1 MAVVSFRDRTSF
13 LDELDDL
20 VERGRITSAEAEQ
33 LATAP
38 RVYVPLR
45 EVLGY
50 LGGLVVLVG
59 VIWTTTAALQ
69 DASPMSIAALLYIA
83 GALVLVLAFY
93 LQSRFRRT
101 SNELGRRAGEVI
113 EVLGA
118 VAWVAAVS
126 ITLNEQNFRGEH
138 IVLWVSVP
146 GLLYSMIRLERT
158 LFNATIMACAAW
170 IAVVAASNS
179 LIDAGDSWTAVVFTL
194 AGFVLIAFALSE
206 PPFSFAPHTVG
217 VLMMLFGSSA
227 MNGADRSAWYT
238 LFPLAVAAGLFLY
251 AAGSARIEVLL
262 AAGIATTA
270 NVGILSSRA
279 FGSDI
284 VSGLAVTAV
293 GAALIGASAW
303 AITSSRRSSRSSSS
317 SASFRPSPS

>member
-1 MAVVSFRDRTSF
+1 MALVSFRDRASF
-13 LDELDDL
+13 VEELDQL
-20 VERGRITSAEAEQ
+20 VEQGRLTDAEVDR
-33 LATAP
+33 LITAP
-38 RVYVPLR
+38 RIFVPLR

-69 DASPMSIAALLYIA
+69 DASPMSIAALLYVA
-83 GALVLVLAFY
+83 GAVVLVAAFY
-93 LQSRFRRT
+93 MQSRFVT
-101 SNELGRRAGEVI
+101 SANELGRRAGEVV
-113 EVLGA
+113 EVLGIG
-118 VAWVAAVS
+118 AWVAAVS
-126 ITLNEQNFRGEH
+126 ITLHEQNFRGEH
-138 IVLWVSVP
+138 IVLWVASPV
-146 GLLYSMIRLERT
+146 LVYAIARLDRV

-179 LIDAGDSWTAVVFTL
+179 LIDATDTWTAIVFTL
-194 AGFVLIAFALSE
+194 AGVVLIAFALSE
-206 PPFSFAPHTVG
+206 PPFAFAPHTIG

-238 LFPLAVAAGLFLY
+238 LFPLAVAVALFLY

-262 AAGIATTA
+262 ASGIATTA

-279 FGSDI
+279 IGSDV

-303 AITSSRRSSRSSSS
+303 AITSSRKSSRSSSS
-317 SASFRPSPS
+317 SASFHPSPS

>member
-1 MAVVSFRDRTSF
+1 MALVSFRDRASF
-13 LDELDDL
+13 FDELDQL
-20 VERGRITSAEAEQ
+20 VDQGRLSDAEADR
-33 LATAP
+33 LVAAP
-38 RVYVPLR
+38 RVFVPLR
-45 EVLGY
+45 EMLGY

-101 SNELGRRAGEVI
+101 ANELGQRAGEVI
-113 EVLGA
+113 EILGA

-126 ITLNEQNFRGEH
+126 ITLNEQSFRGEH
-138 IVLWVSVP
+138 IVLWVSAP
-146 GLLYSMIRLERT
+146 GLIYSMIRLDRT
-158 LFNATIMACAAW
+158 MFNATLMACASW
-170 IAVVAASNS
+170 IAVVAATNS
-179 LIDAGDSWTAVVFTL
+179 LLDTSDTWTAVVFTI
-194 AGFVLIAFALSE
+194 AGIALIAFALAE

-238 LFPLAVAAGLFLY
+238 LFPLAVAVALFLY
-251 AAGSARIEVLL
+251 AAGTARIEVLL

-293 GAALIGASAW
+293 GAALIGTSAW
-303 AITSSRRSSRSSSS
+303 AITSARRSSHSGSS